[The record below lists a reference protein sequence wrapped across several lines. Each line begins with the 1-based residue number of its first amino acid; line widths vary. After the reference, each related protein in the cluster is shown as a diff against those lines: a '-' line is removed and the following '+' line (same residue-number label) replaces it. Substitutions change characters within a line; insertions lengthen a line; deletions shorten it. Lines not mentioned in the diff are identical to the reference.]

1 MVCDEV
7 TFFEN
12 FKKKKKQDAQVK
24 TQALSRKV
32 VSLLS
37 TYFISMHNN
46 Q

>member
-7 TFFEN
+7 TFCGFQG
-12 FKKKKKQDAQVK
+12 KQKAQVK

>member
-1 MVCDEV
+1 MVYDEV
-7 TFFEN
+7 TFFVN
-12 FKKKKKQDAQVK
+12 FKKKKQDAQVK
-24 TQALSRKV
+24 TRALSRKI

>member
-7 TFFEN
+7 TLFVN
-12 FKKKKKQDAQVK
+12 FKKQDAQVK
-24 TQALSRKV
+24 TEALSRKV

-37 TYFISMHNN
+37 IYFISMHNN